1 MDCDLKSPDAKLTRS
16 SSLGNEKT
24 CALAALAHQSWAF
37 WGHHRNER
45 YPEIERGRTCA
56 VPEISVAKTFSPLAQ
71 FSFQVLAIP
80 SKKKCLRRWE
90 LAPFSKENMP
100 GTHA

>member
-1 MDCDLKSPDAKLTRS
+1 MRRPVLWQPWPIRAGLSGGITEMNAIQKL
-16 SSLGNEKT
+16 
-24 CALAALAHQSWAF
+24 
-37 WGHHRNER
+37 
-45 YPEIERGRTCA
+45 ERGRTCA

-71 FSFQVLAIP
+71 FLFQVLAIP